1 MENNAMRIYLKVIP
15 TILLFVIAIFSINL
29 SQAEVKVY
37 EITENTGL
45 NKLERIDT
53 MDKYLVELS
62 NSIKIMEAKLSE
74 NSEKIKSLES
84 IIRTQKEE
92 QLKKQNEKV
101 TTEISKSSPTSTKDL
116 SELEKL
122 KADFIVLKNNDI
134 EKLKVDF
141 QDQKETINIIQATL
155 RTQLK

>member
-1 MENNAMRIYLKVIP
+1 MENNAMRIYLKAIHTVLVVLIA
-15 TILLFVIAIFSINL
+15 LFL
-29 SQAEVKVY
+29 SNSAQAEVKSY

-62 NSIKIMEAKLSE
+62 NSIKIMETKLNE
-74 NSEKIKSLES
+74 NSEKIKSLEGV
-84 IIRTQKEE
+84 IKIQKEE
-92 QLKKQNEKV
+92 QLKKQNEKII
-101 TTEISKSSPTSTKDL
+101 TEVSKSSPTSSKDL

-122 KADFIVLKNNDI
+122 KADFIILKNTDI

-155 RTQLK
+155 RSQLK